1 MGGETGETGAAEAG
15 GRTVWRSLGWRQR
28 ATLAS
33 HLFKAVAYQHHRE
46 QIPLL
51 RRYIPDE
58 AVVIDVGAH
67 AGQFTKIFS
76 HLARRG
82 RVFAFEPGSYA
93 RLVLTTAVRLR
104 RLANVTIVPGGLGER
119 SGSATLSVPLKSS
132 GSVGFG
138 LSHFGADDHSRPVI
152 SETVR
157 LTTLDDFAAHARL
170 ARLDFLKAD
179 IEGWE
184 LHMLRGA
191 ARVLARHRPALLLEV
206 ADSHLRRAGDSSAA
220 LWRFL
225 TALGYRARP
234 VIDGTAGPVASRLD
248 SDGDY
253 LFLPERL

>member
-1 MGGETGETGAAEAG
+1 MGGETGEDEPG
-15 GRTVWRSLGWRQR
+15 GRTVWRGLGWRQR

-33 HLFKAVAYQHHRE
+33 HMFKAVAYQHHRE
-46 QIPLL
+46 IIPLL
-51 RRYIPDE
+51 RRYVPDE

-104 RLANVTIVPGGLGER
+104 RLANVTIVPYGLDEH
-119 SGSATLSVPLKSS
+119 SGSATLSVPLKPS

-138 LSHFGADDHSRPVI
+138 LSHFGADDRGRPVI

-170 ARLDFLKAD
+170 ARLDFIKAD

-191 ARVLARHRPALLLEV
+191 AQVLANHRPAILLEV
-206 ADSHLRRAGDSSAA
+206 ADNYLHRAGDSNAT

-225 TALGYRARP
+225 AAVGYRARP
-234 VIDGTAGPVASRLD
+234 VIDGTAGPVASCLD
-248 SDGDY
+248 NNGDY
-253 LFLPERL
+253 LFLPE